1 MFTFVLLGIPY
12 EHQPLVPSLHFR
24 NGATADF
31 TGKNDTWYTLLRTPC
46 VDFAARTMATT
57 LLMPRP
63 QLVHTTLPTQV
74 SFIVRPEGGGQC
86 GVTANASDLAFE
98 VACEGERPARLS
110 GAWKEYKARG
120 FKAYMRASILN
131 VKACGWE
138 MNATRHETRTQVS
151 GHAPWRYDLTL
162 RPLALDAGQSRAAGM
177 LAEAWSRD
185 SPDGGQHDDYGQR
198 VDGFRYNVVTTFSEA
213 QGLLAR
219 PREAYESPNAPEP
232 LQRTQPVSMP
242 TNDEGTVG
250 WY

>member
-1 MFTFVLLGIPY
+1 MLFCALFGTPY
-12 EHQPLVPSLHFR
+12 EHQPLVPSLHSR

-74 SFIVRPEGGGQC
+74 SWIVRPKGGGQC
-86 GVTANASDLAFE
+86 GVTANASALAFE
-98 VACEGERPARLS
+98 VACEGDRPARFS
-110 GAWKEYKARG
+110 GAWKEYKTQD

-162 RPLALDAGQSRAAGM
+162 RPLALDAGQSRAKGM
-177 LAEAWSRD
+177 LAEAWLGE
-185 SPDGGQHDDYGQR
+185 SPGQHDDYGQR
-198 VDGFRYNVVTTFSEA
+198 VDGFRYDVVTTSSEA
-213 QGLLAR
+213 QGLLAH
-219 PREAYESPNAPEP
+219 PREAYESPGAPEP
-232 LQRTQPVSMP
+232 PQRTQPGSRAK
-242 TNDEGTVG
+242 EGEVIG

>member
-1 MFTFVLLGIPY
+1 MLFCALFGTPY
-12 EHQPLVPSLHFR
+12 EHQPLVPSLHSR

-74 SFIVRPEGGGQC
+74 SWIVRPEGGDQC
-86 GVTANASDLAFE
+86 GVTANASALAFE
-98 VACEGERPARLS
+98 VACEGKRPARFS
-110 GAWKEYKARG
+110 GAWKEYKTQD

-162 RPLALDAGQSRAAGM
+162 RPLTPGAGQSRARGI
-177 LAEAWSRD
+177 LAEAWSGD
-185 SPDGGQHDDYGQR
+185 WPPGGGQHDDYGQR
-198 VDGFRYNVVTTFSEA
+198 VDGFRYDVVTTSSEA
-213 QGLLAR
+213 QGLLAH
-219 PREAYESPNAPEP
+219 PRGAYESPGAPEP
-232 LQRTQPVSMP
+232 PQGTQPESWTKEAVI
-242 TNDEGTVG
+242 G

>member
-1 MFTFVLLGIPY
+1 MFFCALFGIPY

-74 SFIVRPEGGGQC
+74 SWIVRPKGGGQC
-86 GVTANASDLAFE
+86 GVTANASALAFE
-98 VACEGERPARLS
+98 VACEGERPPARFS
-110 GAWKEYKARG
+110 GAWKEYKTQD

-138 MNATRHETRTQVS
+138 MNATRRETRTQVS

-162 RPLALDAGQSRAAGM
+162 RPLALDAGQSRGM
-177 LAEAWSRD
+177 LAEAWSGE
-185 SPDGGQHDDYGQR
+185 SPGGQHDDYGQR
-198 VDGFRYNVVTTFSEA
+198 VDGFRYDVVTTSSEA
-213 QGLLAR
+213 QGLLSH
-219 PREAYESPNAPEP
+219 PREAYESPGAPEP
-232 LQRTQPVSMP
+232 PQGTQPESRAK
-242 TNDEGTVG
+242 EGEVIG